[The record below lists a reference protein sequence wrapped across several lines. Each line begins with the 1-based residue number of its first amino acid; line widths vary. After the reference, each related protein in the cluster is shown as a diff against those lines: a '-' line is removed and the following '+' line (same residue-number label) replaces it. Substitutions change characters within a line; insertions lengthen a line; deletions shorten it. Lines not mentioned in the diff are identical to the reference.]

1 MSKEKGKKEWFKK
14 LLAMFLLALNDFLFI
29 VGAVFI
35 LVATYRYS
43 TNIGLILT
51 GVFFMFYSFLLSKQR
66 G

>member
-1 MSKEKGKKEWFKK
+1 MSKEWFKK
-14 LLAMFLLALNDFLFI
+14 LLAMFLLSLNDFLFI
-29 VGAVFI
+29 IGAVFI